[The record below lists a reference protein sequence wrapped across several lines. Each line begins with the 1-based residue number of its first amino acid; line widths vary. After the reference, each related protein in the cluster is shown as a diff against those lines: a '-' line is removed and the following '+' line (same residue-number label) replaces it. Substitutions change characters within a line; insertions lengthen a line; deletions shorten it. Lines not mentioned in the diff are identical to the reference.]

1 LERFQDFQEE
11 IKMEIYNELVKI
23 VGVDCVSKNPEE
35 LYIYSSDPGTMEPT
49 KPDYVVM
56 PKSTEEV

>member
-1 LERFQDFQEE
+1 
-11 IKMEIYNELVKI
+11 MEIYNELVKI